1 MDPERLAFYNT
12 PAVLSL
18 VLRIQAGMRGLL
30 QRARCSGHGAHAE
43 EERSLPTELR
53 RGALMGER
61 SPRGSPRRLGHM
73 STSRHLSTGHV
84 FRQVR
89 PGWSADV
96 GPCVADGH
104 GHGTLWRPDASFREV
119 RNRSSERPNRVHGMW
134 CTADLVLLNLQPTLD
149 PRDAVPTLAI
159 GRRPVIVDTRQ
170 SDIRRGSRGTV
181 ATPRSAR
188 VEKRAASSR

>member
-1 MDPERLAFYNT
+1 MRNAVTLEMDPERWAFYNT

-73 STSRHLSTGHV
+73 STSRHLSTGAV
-84 FRQVR
+84 L
-89 PGWSADV
+89 
-96 GPCVADGH
+96 
-104 GHGTLWRPDASFREV
+104 GT
-119 RNRSSERPNRVHGMW
+119 
-134 CTADLVLLNLQPTLD
+134 
-149 PRDAVPTLAI
+149 
-159 GRRPVIVDTRQ
+159 
-170 SDIRRGSRGTV
+170 
-181 ATPRSAR
+181 
-188 VEKRAASSR
+188 